1 MGIGKRRGRAVQELC
16 RQNFTASKVGRS
28 TQGKTREEP
37 RMILDD
43 NFAGLIMLGLLGL
56 MTFCYQFGK
65 FIGQYNY
72 EEQKKRS
79 KQ

>member
-1 MGIGKRRGRAVQELC
+1 
-16 RQNFTASKVGRS
+16 
-28 TQGKTREEP
+28 
-37 RMILDD
+37 MILDD

-65 FIGQYNY
+65 FIGEYNH
-72 EEQKKRS
+72 EQQKKRN

>member
-1 MGIGKRRGRAVQELC
+1 
-16 RQNFTASKVGRS
+16 
-28 TQGKTREEP
+28 
-37 RMILDD
+37 MILDD